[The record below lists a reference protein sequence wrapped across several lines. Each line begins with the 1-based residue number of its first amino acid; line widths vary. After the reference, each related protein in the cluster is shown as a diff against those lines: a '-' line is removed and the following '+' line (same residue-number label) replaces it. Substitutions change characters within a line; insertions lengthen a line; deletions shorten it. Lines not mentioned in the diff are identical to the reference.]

1 MNSAFIDYESEFAC
15 EGHTLN
21 INCRRGEVISVINVN
36 YGRLNRKHCVHSA
49 MANTNCKTRNS
60 LDVVRNRYIY
70 YKTNMY
76 IIQYKFVCVLAVI

>member
-15 EGHTLN
+15 EGHTLD
-21 INCRRGEVISVINVN
+21 INCRRGEVISVINAN

-49 MANTNCKTRNS
+49 MANTNCKTGNS

-70 YKTNMY
+70 SKICMC
-76 IIQYKFVCVLAVI
+76 IIQYKLVYISDVI